1 MNSIFCPKCGMIKN
15 KCVCSKN
22 EYEHQS
28 LIERPTT
35 EEKEKLQRQHPEI
48 DDEIIE
54 NFPFKEARHNQLE
67 LITEILNALESDKKY
82 VILEAGTGTGKSAI
96 AATLAQIL
104 QPSYILTMTKQL
116 QRQYADEFGY
126 AQVKGRNNFTCR
138 DSGGL
143 NSCDQGTCQTIRTT
157 DGFSCPFGIKIEKSK
172 QKDVTD
178 AEGESYYNTPFS
190 FQSGERCPYWNQK
203 AIAIEEPVT
212 LLNYD
217 YAYLELNYVQH
228 FQKRNLM
235 ILDEAHN
242 IEDKI
247 MHKLE
252 LNIHN
257 KQLQKDINETIPKEM
272 MNYTDVK
279 DWVAFLEAIYDSYN
293 TLRVNEYT
301 RQKADRIE
309 HTKRKIKEITVNI
322 KNDPDNWIVST
333 EDDLVSFKPLKVDNY
348 AEKTLFQYA
357 DKVLFMS
364 ATILDKD
371 LFCKW
376 LGLDPED
383 VYYIYSESPFKKEY
397 RPIHMNLV
405 GPMSKRALWH
415 TAPKTIPVLREILDK
430 HNDEKGLIH
439 TNSYKCQQYIT
450 DHIKDQRILS
460 HTPKTREKT
469 LEEFEKSK
477 NPYVLVSP
485 SMSEGVDLP
494 YEKCEFQVIYKV
506 PYPYLGDKQINE
518 RKNMDPEWYAYKT
531 VMTLLQAYGRGM
543 RAENDHCDTYVLDKN
558 IQTLLRNKMYRKL
571 IPKFFRE
578 AITK

>member
-1 MNSIFCPKCGMIKN
+1 MNTIFCPDCGMIKT
-15 KCVCSKN
+15 KCICSDKQEN
-22 EYEHQS
+22 QHS
-28 LIERPTT
+28 LIERPSV
-35 EEKEKLQRQHPEI
+35 EEKELLQKQHPDI

-67 LITEILNALESDKKY
+67 LISEILNALETDKKY

-96 AATLAQIL
+96 AATLGQIL

-126 AQVKGRNNFTCR
+126 AQVKGRNNFSCL
-138 DSGGL
+138 DSGAL
-143 NSCDQGTCQTIRTT
+143 NSCDMGTCQTIRAKEE
-157 DGFSCPFGIKIEKSK
+157 FACPYGIKMEANNQKEMKDNGENYYTAPFTFKSS
-172 QKDVTD
+172 
-178 AEGESYYNTPFS
+178 EH
-190 FQSGERCPYWNQK
+190 CPYWNQK
-203 AIAIEEPVT
+203 SIAINEPVT

-252 LNIHN
+252 LNIYN
-257 KQLQKDINETIPKEM
+257 KQLKKDLNQTIPKEM
-272 MNYTDVK
+272 ASYTDVK
-279 DWVAFLEAIYDSYN
+279 DWIAFLEAIFDSYN
-293 TLRVNEYT
+293 ALNLNDYT
-301 RQKADRIE
+301 KQKSDRIG
-309 HTKRKIKEITVNI
+309 HTKRKIKEITENI
-322 KNDPDNWIVST
+322 KNDPTNWIVAPDK
-333 EDDLVSFKPLKVDNY
+333 ELVSFKPLKVNKY

-364 ATILDKD
+364 ATILNKD

-376 LGLDPED
+376 LGLNPEE
-383 VYYIYSESPFKKEY
+383 VYYIKSESPFKKEY
-397 RPIHMNLV
+397 RPIHMRLV
-405 GPMSKRALWH
+405 GSMAKRALWH
-415 TAPKTIPVLREILDK
+415 TAPKTIPVLREIMDN
-430 HNDEKGLIH
+430 HRDEKGLIH
-439 TNSYKCQQYIT
+439 TNSYKCQKYIT
-450 DHIKDQRILS
+450 DHIKDQRLLS
-460 HTPKTREKT
+460 HSPKTREQT
-469 LEEFEKSK
+469 LAEFEKSK

-494 YEKCEFQVIYKV
+494 YEKCQFQIIYKV

-518 RKNMDPEWYAYKT
+518 RKNIDPEWYAYKT
-531 VMTLLQAYGRGM
+531 IMTLMQAYGRGM
-543 RAENDHCDTYVLDKN
+543 RAENDHCDTYILDKN
-558 IQTLLRNKMYRKL
+558 IQTILRNKMYRKL

-578 AITK
+578 AITNK